1 MVDYSNLP
9 ESIIHQVMSYL
20 TSKDAIRTSI
30 LSKTFHS
37 SWCTFLIPIIDFDQ
51 YSFFRKQ
58 SFSDTET
65 DSFLDFVANFLE
77 SSRPRVNLEK
87 LRFKSDLR
95 FFHSFCDRWYDN
107 YKLDS
112 RIMRMINFAIENNVR
127 ELELDF
133 GITYERKYNLP
144 SSIFWSK
151 SIKILTL
158 KNIGFLSQNLILRS
172 FPCME
177 IFNLIDCNCL
187 ETVTLDANAQ
197 LKAVKIE
204 SCSALKK
211 IDIEPAALLEYFS
224 CETGVHSCFKP
235 FDFNISSSTS
245 PNLKHLKLTSNLKDS
260 LIQSNLSEFR
270 YLVTLKLEGSFAFN
284 NILQIHLEYLKTLEL
299 NRVDFDRVEIN
310 APSMVS
316 FTIVPS
322 FESAKTPEIDIT
334 SSSCTNLKHLKF
346 RGRYVPEIWIKHKFS
361 QFLNLETLEL
371 DRYCITF
378 NKLELLLEY
387 HRRSLKRESC
397 EALSEIE
404 IEAPNLVSFAYRSFC
419 AGHHPDI
426 DISISSTNLK
436 HLVFRGDDLPY
447 KWIRN
452 NFSEFP
458 LLETLELVRCTR
470 MKQIKLRL
478 EYLKSLKLDS
488 CVDMSE
494 VEIEAPNLVSFTYS
508 GSCDVSYDKRPV
520 IITSKAKLDVM
531 IHLSFFSG
539 TEKYLINLR
548 NLIEQFA
555 QHCQTLTLHCST
567 FLENGDELIYSE
579 ELRNILV
586 PPVYNLKHLKVKL
599 ECLHCKFLEQ
609 LVGSLLWLSP
619 HPNIISFIMK
629 SEVKSLK
636 FHYKDEE
643 DVESWRR
650 DLKEVTMENFE
661 DTERTIL
668 QNYFTNILK

>member
-1 MVDYSNLP
+1 M
-9 ESIIHQVMSYL
+9 
-20 TSKDAIRTSI
+20 
-30 LSKTFHS
+30 
-37 SWCTFLIPIIDFDQ
+37 
-51 YSFFRKQ
+51 Q
-58 SFSDTET
+58 SVRASCQRPST
-65 DSFLDFVANFLE
+65 LHANFLE

-87 LRFKSDLR
+87 LRFKGDLR
-95 FFHSFCDRWYDN
+95 FLHSFCDRWYDN

-172 FPCME
+172 CPCME
-177 IFNLIDCNCL
+177 IFNLIDCNSL
-187 ETVTLDANAQ
+187 ETVTLDSNAQ

-211 IDIEPAALLEYFS
+211 IDIEPASLLEYFS

-245 PNLKHLKLTSNLKDS
+245 PNLKHLKLNSSLKDS

-334 SSSCTNLKHLKF
+334 SSS
-346 RGRYVPEIWIKHKFS
+346 Y
-361 QFLNLETLEL
+361 
-371 DRYCITF
+371 RYCITF

-426 DISISSTNLK
+426 DISISSTILK
-436 HLVFRGDDLPY
+436 HLVFRGDDVPY

-458 LLETLELVRCTR
+458 FLETF
-470 MKQIKLRL
+470 
-478 EYLKSLKLDS
+478 
-488 CVDMSE
+488 
-494 VEIEAPNLVSFTYS
+494 P
-508 GSCDVSYDKRPV
+508 
-520 IITSKAKLDVM
+520 
-531 IHLSFFSG
+531 FS
-539 TEKYLINLR
+539 
-548 NLIEQFA
+548 
-555 QHCQTLTLHCST
+555 
-567 FLENGDELIYSE
+567 
-579 ELRNILV
+579 
-586 PPVYNLKHLKVKL
+586 
-599 ECLHCKFLEQ
+599 
-609 LVGSLLWLSP
+609 
-619 HPNIISFIMK
+619 
-629 SEVKSLK
+629 
-636 FHYKDEE
+636 
-643 DVESWRR
+643 
-650 DLKEVTMENFE
+650 
-661 DTERTIL
+661 
-668 QNYFTNILK
+668 